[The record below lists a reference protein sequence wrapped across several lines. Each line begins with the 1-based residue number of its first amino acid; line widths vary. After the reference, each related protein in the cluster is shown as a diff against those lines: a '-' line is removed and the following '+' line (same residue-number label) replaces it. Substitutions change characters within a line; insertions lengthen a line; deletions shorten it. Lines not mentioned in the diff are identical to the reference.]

1 MPLTGACGGSSRRC
15 RGEQLTTPILVSK
28 VPESPE
34 SGDTVLSGRGPG
46 RRGHS
51 TRQAA
56 RKNVVYVVRTQRYQA
71 APHIQ
76 EESLRV

>member
-1 MPLTGACGGSSRRC
+1 M

-34 SGDTVLSGRGPG
+34 SRDTVLSGRRPG
-46 RRGHS
+46 RGGHS

-56 RKNVVYVVRTQRYQA
+56 SKNVVYVVRMQRYQA

-76 EESLRV
+76 EESLIV